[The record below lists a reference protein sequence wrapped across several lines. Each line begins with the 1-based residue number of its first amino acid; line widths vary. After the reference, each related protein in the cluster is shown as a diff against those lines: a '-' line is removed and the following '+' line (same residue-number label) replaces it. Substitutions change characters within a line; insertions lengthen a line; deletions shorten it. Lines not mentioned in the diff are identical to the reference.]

1 MAESSLSIKYADLQ
15 REIGMEVGY
24 DRDSDN
30 WTTQQTADVD
40 HIIRQALRS
49 VYRPAPIPG
58 ANLAHEWSFLRPV
71 TTITTTAPYT
81 TGTVTVASG
90 VVTLVTGTWP
100 SYVSEDATQA
110 ELVVGGSTYP
120 VASYQSATQIT
131 LLDTSV
137 TAAAGSSY
145 TLRRVWYLLPDD
157 FAGINGP
164 ITYDSDFTRY
174 QGIEE
179 RSEADIRVARQ
190 NDNTANKPF
199 YFAIVPKAE
208 VESTVEGQRWRLT
221 FHPIPDAAYILRYR
235 YNRSPETINDSNPYP
250 LGGEVLGEVILSAC
264 LWEANKRLDDGNKP
278 TLKQEFVE
286 RLVAA
291 VHHDRR
297 QFTPD
302 SLGTNS
308 DPSTL
313 QDTYDSHTGTG
324 RRDFYYVKVNGVIP
338 GK

>member
-24 DRDSDN
+24 DRDSGN

-58 ANLAHEWSFLRPV
+58 ASISHEWSFMRPV
-71 TTITTTAPYT
+71 TTITTTATYT

-90 VVTLVTGTWP
+90 VVTLAAGTWP
-100 SYVSEDATQA
+100 TYVSEDATQA
-110 ELVVGGSTYP
+110 ELVVGGTTYP
-120 VASYQSATQIT
+120 VGSYQSTTQIT
-131 LLDTSV
+131 LLDTTA
-137 TAAAGSSY
+137 TAAASSSY
-145 TLRRVWYLLPDD
+145 TLRRAWYLLPDD

-164 ITYDSDFTRY
+164 ITYDSNFTQY
-174 QGIEE
+174 QSIEE

-190 NDNTANKPF
+190 SDSTTSKPF

-208 VESTVEGQRWRLT
+208 VESAVEGQRWRLT
-221 FHPIPDAAYILRYR
+221 FHPIPDAAYVLRYR

-278 TLKQEFVE
+278 TLKQELVE

-291 VHHDRR
+291 VNHDRR

>member
-1 MAESSLSIKYADLQ
+1 MAESSLSVTYADLQ
-15 REIGMEVGY
+15 REIALEVGY
-24 DRDSDN
+24 DRDPSN

-40 HIIRQALRS
+40 NIIEQALRS
-49 VYRPAPIPG
+49 VYHPVPMGDSPVS
-58 ANLAHEWSFLRPV
+58 HQWSFMRPI

-81 TGTVTVASG
+81 TGTVTVSSG
-90 VVTLVTGTWP
+90 VVTLSGGTWP
-100 SYVSEDATQA
+100 SYTQEDAAQA
-110 ELVVGGSTYP
+110 ELVVSGGTYP
-120 VASYQSATQIT
+120 VLSRQSTAQIT
-131 LLDTSV
+131 LNDSTV
-137 TAAAGSSY
+137 TAAAGSKY
-145 TLRRVWYLLPDD
+145 TLRRRWYLLPDD

-208 VESTVEGQRWRLT
+208 VESTLKGQRWRLT
-221 FHPIPDAAYILRYR
+221 FHPIPDAAYVLRYR
-235 YNRSPETINDSNPYP
+235 YNRSPEKISSNNPYP
-250 LGGEVLGEVILSAC
+250 LGGQALAQLILASC

-278 TLKQEFVE
+278 ALKEEFGQ
-286 RLVAA
+286 RLLASIN
-291 VHHDRR
+291 HDKR
-297 QFTPD
+297 QYSPD
-302 SLGTNS
+302 SLGSNS
-308 DPSTL
+308 DPGTTA
-313 QDTYDSHTGTG
+313 DTYDSSPVSK